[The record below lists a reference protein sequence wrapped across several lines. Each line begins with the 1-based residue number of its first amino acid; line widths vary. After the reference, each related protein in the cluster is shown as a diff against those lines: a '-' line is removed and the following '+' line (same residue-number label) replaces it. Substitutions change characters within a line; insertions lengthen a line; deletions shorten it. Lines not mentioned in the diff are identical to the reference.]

1 MLIIEDS
8 SRKTKQVQLLYNS
21 RLLFQVKLMT
31 QDHMTVDKF
40 VRLREKK
47 ILMFFFFFFKVAV
60 NILQAH

>member
-47 ILMFFFFFFKVAV
+47 ILMFFFFFF
-60 NILQAH
+60 